1 MKASIRV
8 FLILVA
14 LLLVPPFAFA
24 VAPADAPPLT
34 IPPPEGEES
43 HPAMATTAGTLL
55 PATGFTVS
63 PWMILGVVL
72 VIIAIAGFIYI
83 SRKPGVFTPKSRRL
97 QK

>member
-1 MKASIRV
+1 MKASFRAC
-8 FLILVA
+8 LILAV

-34 IPPPEGEES
+34 IPPPEGGES
-43 HPAMATTAGTLL
+43 HPAMVTTADTLL
-55 PATGFTVS
+55 PATGSTVS

-72 VIIAIAGFIYI
+72 VIVALAGFIYI
-83 SRKPGVFTPKSRRL
+83 RRKPGAYIPKSRRL